1 MAIPNVFFYS
11 PMNSGSFIESF
22 LLEMRRMKL
31 DAVEAG
37 KDHIADEVIECLKMK
52 WRLLIMKGLEMFP
65 QPRRKSRLGLGKLPQ
80 GKTRSLLIRLKELE
94 DCVFMFLED
103 FEVDYTN
110 NRAEQS
116 VRGSKVRQSVSKCF
130 RTVAGLNLFAN
141 ISSILDTGIKNGIS
155 QDEMIEAVY
164 AGTAEGLLKA
174 VLV

>member
-1 MAIPNVFFYS
+1 MEYEIHAI
-11 PMNSGSFIESF
+11 EK
-22 LLEMRRMKL
+22 KL
-31 DAVEAG
+31 SVDS
-37 KDHIADEVIECLKMK
+37 
-52 WRLLIMKGLEMFP
+52 
-65 QPRRKSRLGLGKLPQ
+65 RKSRLGLGKIPQ
-80 GKTRSLLIRLKELE
+80 GKTRSLLLRLKEME
-94 DCVFMFLED
+94 DCVFMFLEN

-141 ISSILDTGIKNGIS
+141 ISSILETGIKNGIA

-174 VLV
+174 VLA

>member
-1 MAIPNVFFYS
+1 MIREKDKASYFQE
-11 PMNSGSFIESF
+11 IEDF
-22 LLEMRRMKL
+22 LLEMRKLKL
-31 DAVEAG
+31 DAIEAG
-37 KDHIADEVIECLKMK
+37 VTCVNDEVIECLRLR
-52 WRLLIMKGLEMFP
+52 WRLLIDRGLVMFP
-65 QPRRKSRLGLGKLPQ
+65 QVKRKSRLGLGKIPQ
-80 GKTRSLLIRLKELE
+80 GKTKSLILRLKDLE

-141 ISSILDTGIKNGIS
+141 ISSILDTGIKNGIA

-174 VLV
+174 TLV